1 MLSRDRREKIREGDY
16 KAIGEICLLVLIL
29 YILL

>member
-1 MLSRDRREKIREGDY
+1 MKTKEEIRENDY
-16 KAIGEICLLVLIL
+16 KAIGEICLLILIL

>member
-1 MLSRDRREKIREGDY
+1 MLSDKDREKIREGDY
-16 KAIGEICLLVLIL
+16 KAFGEICLVCLIL